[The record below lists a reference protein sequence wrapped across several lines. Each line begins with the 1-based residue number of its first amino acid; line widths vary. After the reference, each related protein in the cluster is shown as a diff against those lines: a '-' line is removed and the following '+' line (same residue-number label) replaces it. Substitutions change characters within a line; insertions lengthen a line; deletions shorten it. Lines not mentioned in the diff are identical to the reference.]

1 MLSAAVV
8 DAVAETER
16 GRELY
21 ARRAWA
27 DAFASLS
34 RAARAAP
41 DLELLATSAY
51 MLGRDADYFDALERA
66 HHAHLDAGDRL
77 RAAYCALWMG
87 VNLMLQREVGP
98 ATGWIARAQ
107 RLVDREGR
115 ECVERGYLLIP
126 AMFRHE
132 AAGDLQAAAA
142 VAGEALAIGDR
153 FGDRDL
159 FALAAQSQGT
169 FLVMEGEVEQGV
181 TLLDEAMVAV
191 SARELS
197 PIVSG
202 LVYCGVILGCQA
214 AYDPHRAHEWTTAL
228 SAWCE
233 QQPDMVAFTGRCLT
247 HRAELMWLH
256 GAWPEALEEARR
268 AGRRSAEGKNALAAG
283 EALYVQGE
291 VLRRQGELA
300 AAEEA
305 YRTASRSGREPQ
317 PGLALLRLA
326 QGDTGAAAAAI
337 RRALD
342 ETSERPLRARL
353 LPAVRGDHARGRRP
367 RGGARGRGG
376 AGADRRRPGDR
387 DAGRDGRARARARSS
402 WPPATPG
409 PRSARRGTPRGC
421 GSSSRRRSR
430 WRRRGRSSGWPAAR
444 SATATRPRSSSRP
457 RAGSSPGSPRRPSSR
472 AWRR

>member
-1 MLSAAVV
+1 
-8 DAVAETER
+8 
-16 GRELY
+16 
-21 ARRAWA
+21 
-27 DAFASLS
+27 
-34 RAARAAP
+34 
-41 DLELLATSAY
+41 
-51 MLGRDADYFDALERA
+51 
-66 HHAHLDAGDRL
+66 
-77 RAAYCALWMG
+77 
-87 VNLMLQREVGP
+87 
-98 ATGWIARAQ
+98 
-107 RLVDREGR
+107 
-115 ECVERGYLLIP
+115 
-126 AMFRHE
+126 
-132 AAGDLQAAAA
+132 
-142 VAGEALAIGDR
+142 
-153 FGDRDL
+153 
-159 FALAAQSQGT
+159 
-169 FLVMEGEVEQGV
+169 MEGEVEEGV

-353 LPAVRGDHARGRRP
+353 LPASVEIMLAAGRS
-367 RGGARGRGG
+367 RGGAH
-376 AGADRRRPGDR
+376 ARRRSWGGSPTATRPGCW
-387 DAGRDGRARARARSS
+387 ARWPRSRRARSS
-402 WPPATPG
+402 WPPATSG

-457 RAGSSPGSPRRPSSR
+457 RAGSSPGSPRRRSSR